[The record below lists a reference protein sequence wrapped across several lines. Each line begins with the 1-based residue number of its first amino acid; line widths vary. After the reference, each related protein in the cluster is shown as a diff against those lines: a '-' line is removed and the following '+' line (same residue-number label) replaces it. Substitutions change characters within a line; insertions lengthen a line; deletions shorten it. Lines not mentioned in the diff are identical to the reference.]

1 MKKMFL
7 CFTLLL
13 YTMSNMN
20 HRAADSYSE
29 INDIAANV
37 QASHEIEAFLNELG
51 IDLDA
56 FYDENINLTAAE
68 DSYGG
73 AWIDEN
79 NVAHVAF
86 TRIIP
91 EVNLLTK
98 TEFAKVM
105 IEKADFSF
113 AELLQLQNLI
123 FQLEIDAVYSI
134 AIDESGNCLLVGIA
148 NDESIAEI
156 FDAIQTVNTENVKIK
171 FEISKG
177 YKRY

>member
-1 MKKMFL
+1 M
-7 CFTLLL
+7 
-13 YTMSNMN
+13 
-20 HRAADSYSE
+20 
-29 INDIAANV
+29 
-37 QASHEIEAFLNELG
+37 
-51 IDLDA
+51 
-56 FYDENINLTAAE
+56 
-68 DSYGG
+68 
-73 AWIDEN
+73 
-79 NVAHVAF
+79 
-86 TRIIP
+86 
-91 EVNLLTK
+91 NLLTK

-123 FQLEIDAVYSI
+123 FQLELDAVHSI

-171 FEISKG
+171 FEISNG